1 MLDHTYFLSEIEV
14 ILAHVDSLIN
24 SLFHQRGDTKGTPAE
39 WQILQH
45 IKTGLLSLQSYFR
58 LMTHFEPKD
67 YVQHIEKAHKGLNS
81 VRTHDAIGQEQY
93 LLFVFKLIIINRTK

>member
-14 ILAHVDSLIN
+14 ILAYADSLIN
-24 SLFHQRGDTKGTPAE
+24 LLFHQRGATKGTPAE

-45 IKTGLLSLQSYFR
+45 IKMDLLNLQSYFR

-67 YVQHIEKAHKGLNS
+67 HIQHLEKAHKGLNA
-81 VRTHDAIGQEQY
+81 VKTHDAIGQEQY
-93 LLFVFKLIIINRTK
+93 LLLVLAAVN